1 MSEQSEAL
9 WTTDDVAERLKIP
22 AGTLRRWRREGKGP
36 PFLTLGRHVRYDPGA
51 VRQWLREQ
59 GRERRA

>member
-22 AGTLRRWRREGKGP
+22 AGTLRRWRREGQGP
-36 PFLTLGRHVRYDPGA
+36 PFVRLGRHVRYDPAA
-51 VRQWLREQ
+51 VRRWLAEQ